1 MNVRAHLIASTLLF
15 SSAAASDAMA
25 YKLYMTEGNAT
36 ACAAGDEGKCPQP
49 LRWWRRET
57 VFTLGQV
64 TPGEFALGQVR
75 GLVEEAFD
83 QWMDVGC
90 ATTLSAN
97 GVVPVVTFGGNSDA
111 VSATRPATAKAEPD
125 NLIVFIRSSAEWQ
138 RAGNSPSWIAIT
150 KIAHDQTTGEIV
162 DADIEIND
170 GGFKFSIDGSPAQ
183 GPDAEVDFLSMLVHE
198 VGHFYGLDHSL
209 DETATM
215 FATYQQTAAAAT
227 AARTIEQDDKE
238 GICALYTNVPTRTTA
253 PAEDDGGCQGGA
265 GLGLFGLLGL
275 ASLRWLRAYRG
286 ERGRA

>member
-1 MNVRAHLIASTLLF
+1 MNVRASLIASTFLF
-15 SSAAASDAMA
+15 SSAAANDAMA
-25 YKLYMTEGNAT
+25 YQLYMTDGDPA
-36 ACAAGDEGKCPQP
+36 ACAAGDEDKCPQP
-49 LRWWRRET
+49 LRWWRLET

-64 TPGEFALGQVR
+64 TPGEFALGEVR

-83 QWMDVGC
+83 QWMDVDC
-90 ATTLSAN
+90 ATTESVN
-97 GVVPVVTFGGNSDA
+97 GVIPAVTFGGNSDA

-138 RAGNSPSWIAIT
+138 RAGNSSTWIAIT
-150 KIAHDQTTGEIV
+150 KIAHDQSTGEIV

-170 GGFKFSIDGSPAQ
+170 GGFKFSIDGSPAA

-209 DETATM
+209 VDTATM
-215 FATYQQTAAAAT
+215 YATYQQTPAAAT

-238 GICALYTNVPTRTTA
+238 GVCALYTGVPTRTST
-253 PAEDDGGCQGGA
+253 PKEDEGCHGGA

-275 ASLRWLRAYRG
+275 ASLRVRR
-286 ERGRA
+286 RT